1 MTEETKR
8 TWRIFGISAFIAA
21 LIIIFFSGIFP
32 VEDLFARLPKLCPPT
47 AAVDAS
53 DVVTLT
59 NENRTD
65 DGLPA
70 LAENPLLM
78 EAAQDKANDMA
89 ANSYYAHVSPDGKS
103 PLYWL
108 QLVGYHYL
116 NAGENL
122 VIDRTTSE
130 QVVDAWMASPDHR
143 ANILR
148 PQFTEVGVGVAQG
161 VYQGLA
167 TTYVVQEFG
176 TPYPTAPVAV
186 AKPITTTTTT
196 TTKAST
202 QPAKAVSASAPA
214 VTSMPAQQT
223 PAVKPDALTQGSA
236 ALSAPVASA
245 LPIDTLVPSVGTS
258 SDASPTLAITQARY
272 SQPLAETVPI
282 DLYASDS
289 AQNCSS

>member
-8 TWRIFGISAFIAA
+8 TWKIFGISAFIAA

-78 EAAQDKANDMA
+78 QAAQDKANDMA

-176 TPYPTAPVAV
+176 TPYPTAPVTV

-196 TTKAST
+196 TTKTST
-202 QPAKAVSASAPA
+202 QPAKPVS
-214 VTSMPAQQT
+214 VPAQQAPT
-223 PAVKPDALTQGSA
+223 PKPDALTQGSA

-258 SDASPTLAITQARY
+258 SDASATLAITQARY
-272 SQPLAETVPI
+272 SQPLAETLPI